1 MAETDKGAASGE
13 RLGVGRARATRAWH
27 ADAPSP
33 GNATGAGRKSW
44 AAERRDDDAG
54 SSTASRLPR
63 PAANQL
69 RVHADFFAD
78 PRRRRVHQ
86 RQLRVRRAAPAGC
99 RRHGDQKFTAAF
111 VSLAVAGII
120 LMQIDAV
127 GDPDARHQSCAP
139 PHTSLPSP
147 RPAEAGLV
155 ASRTKIAVV
164 HGQERKIMRNR
175 CNARVRSTRD
185 WVRGRVS
192 FSQ

>member
-1 MAETDKGAASGE
+1 MAEADKGAASGV

-139 PHTSLPSP
+139 PHTSLPS
-147 RPAEAGLV
+147 RPHALPKPAWLLP
-155 ASRTKIAVV
+155 AQKS
-164 HGQERKIMRNR
+164 QSCM
-175 CNARVRSTRD
+175 AR
-185 WVRGRVS
+185 RGK
-192 FSQ
+192 